1 MAVFMF
7 YMGVFAIFF
16 TIAGI
21 VADTIEKLT
30 RRF

>member
-16 TIAGI
+16 TVAGI
-21 VADTIEKLT
+21 VADTIEYFT
-30 RRF
+30 RR